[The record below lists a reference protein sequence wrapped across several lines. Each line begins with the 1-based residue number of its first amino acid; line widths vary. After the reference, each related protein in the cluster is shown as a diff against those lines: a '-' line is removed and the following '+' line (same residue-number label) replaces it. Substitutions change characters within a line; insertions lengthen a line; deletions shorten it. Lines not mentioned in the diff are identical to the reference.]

1 MKQFTFKMDNGDTFL
16 CIAQDF
22 RSACLLFDQNQMGF
36 KPQDI
41 LEIVERG

>member
-1 MKQFTFKMDNGDTFL
+1 MDNGDTFL
-16 CIAQDF
+16 CIAKDF

>member
-1 MKQFTFKMDNGDTFL
+1 MDDGGIFH

-36 KPQDI
+36 TAQDI
-41 LEIVERG
+41 LEIVEK